1 VIRCAATSVGRG
13 QHNQASKDVDV
24 VVRYPSHPPQ
34 PASARALLRILLTV
48 KEARGR
54 RTCGC
59 REPCTSCDVHLL
71 VYQAAEPISSQWPN
85 RRSGGRGSSLCSRVA
100 VDQVDQALPGRDQL
114 GHVPAEQAPGRGKV
128 RADRVAFAEMP
139 GPVARP
145 GRVEKGVPPPARH
158 RLIDPKRRSERL
170 GPRRRRVATVSR
182 NVEVASPSWTWSQT
196 RRVAT
201 RSSLCRS

>member
-1 VIRCAATSVGRG
+1 VRRHQRRPRAAQSGVEGCRCRGAISEPPTAARFGAG
-13 QHNQASKDVDV
+13 V
-24 VVRYPSHPPQ
+24 VAD
-34 PASARALLRILLTV
+34 PAYGERSSRSSNVWVPRTLHLMRRAPTRV
-48 KEARGR
+48 PGR
-54 RTCGC
+54 RA
-59 REPCTSCDVHLL
+59 DL
-71 VYQAAEPISSQWPN
+71 VAVAEPPI
-85 RRSGGRGSSLCSRVA
+85 RRTGSSLCSRVA

-114 GHVPAEQAPGRGKV
+114 GHVLAEHAPGRGKA
-128 RADRVAFAEMP
+128 RADRVAFAEIP

-170 GPRRRRVATVSR
+170 GPRRRGVATVSR